1 LPERNYRKFCAKR
14 EAIRLELERLN
25 QNRHGTHTLAQLL
38 RRPEMTYAE
47 LPGKDATLPEEVVQQ
62 VEIALKYEGYIERQ
76 EVEVEKFKTLEE
88 KQIPGWL
95 DYDTIP
101 NLRPESRQKLKK
113 IQPVTLGQ
121 ASRIAGVN
129 PSDISILMVWMKRGP
144 GGKVQ

>member
-1 LPERNYRKFCAKR
+1 
-14 EAIRLELERLN
+14 
-25 QNRHGTHTLAQLL
+25 
-38 RRPEMTYAE
+38 
-47 LPGKDATLPEEVVQQ
+47 

-76 EVEVEKFKTLEE
+76 EVEVEKFKTLED

-113 IQPVTLGQ
+113 IRPVTLGQ

-144 GGKVQ
+144 QGAT